1 MYLKEN
7 PYFETSYLGENRT
20 YIASLIDYIDID
32 YKYAIDFTKSVTGKY
47 KYYVKASIYAN
58 KPNGETGYYWF
69 KDFSLS
75 DPQEIDIQDTQS
87 FMVTKN
93 VKLNYDE
100 YNQIL
105 NSFKK
110 EYSMQTNGQLYVSMI
125 VESVTTGEE
134 YTNNIELSSDLK
146 LTVPLL
152 QQTVETS
159 IDKNAISQSKMLSMP
174 DYSNRVFYIICM
186 IVGIG
191 LVSLSILLTIDT
203 IVYSIRKSKKNL
215 YKTQLNKILR
225 NHDSIIANVST
236 LPNTE
241 EMNVIKVTSFDE
253 LLDVYNEV
261 RMPINYYQSRKKLES
276 IFMIINDGVIWIY
289 KLNKED
295 IEG

>member
-1 MYLKEN
+1 
-7 PYFETSYLGENRT
+7 
-20 YIASLIDYIDID
+20 
-32 YKYAIDFTKSVTGKY
+32 
-47 KYYVKASIYAN
+47 
-58 KPNGETGYYWF
+58 
-69 KDFSLS
+69 
-75 DPQEIDIQDTQS
+75 
-87 FMVTKN
+87 MVTKN